1 MIYLRDYL
9 NKNDIMK
16 SINLS
21 GNKLMYRGGVKVLTF
36 KFHQFF
42 FGFPSK

>member
-21 GNKLMYRGGVKVLTF
+21 GNKLMYRGVKVLTF
-36 KFHQFF
+36 NVPSIF